1 MVIAA
6 LKDIRIP
13 WLTEKTGKKSNQS
26 LIPDDLQLMDNGIAF
41 NEANDTLD
49 YLWYAVEEKDNG
61 RVYRGFRVV
70 RLLELKFIPL
80 DARADA
86 GLLQKMKS
94 VLRSLYGAKVSFVYL
109 TAGIFTDPAVGII
122 QCYGVSVFAK
132 DLEEAAKLSANA
144 LSALKSAMTG
154 AFRQMKLSPLTPE
167 TGQWI
172 FGAMADMKHALVVVG
187 QPDPR
192 ENAKGGSQA
201 LFNNPLTTGN
211 SAAQQYSLQQ
221 NEILFRGMSTLKEDF
236 LFLVM
241 TSPIAL
247 SDISEMLIGL
257 AESTSTWAS
266 WQNGVRG
273 ASFGISLP
281 AILSGALMQ
290 SSAQGFGESE
300 GTSHT
305 DGTAHSTG
313 VAHTEGEAHT
323 EGSAYTVGRT
333 HSVGESTTVTSG
345 VATSEIH
352 SVSEGEAHSESSGVS
367 DGTMSSSGT
376 SGSHTQSS
384 GQSDNVGVGVNA
396 GANLGVNAVAQGG
409 VSVGGSGSYSHG
421 WTEGVADSSGW
432 MQSSG
437 SSHTE
442 SSGVSDTTSRSETH
456 ATGTTRSNSVSHG
469 TSETWGT
476 SEAATSSQ
484 SDTTSK
490 SDTTSESDTVSSSDG
505 TTKGSSVS
513 QMVGRGA
520 SSGLAVGVAPSFSLN
535 QSYQWQFDPAILV
548 TQILRVQQRLLEG
561 ASKEGAFYA
570 DAYAF
575 TRTPQGKQAMMGLI
589 PEAFHG
595 TEDVVTGVQ
604 TRDLTEAEERYILNH
619 AGAFSPSSRV
629 ETIPEVMSG
638 YMDSTLLTLLQ
649 VSAYTA
655 PGMFEMGTA
664 VTVQESTPD
673 FAFYPNM
680 SGEVVLAKQ
689 WASEL
694 AEITPMPL
702 RLSLERHFHTVFC
715 GDTGFGKSVS
725 AERLAYETTLKWHYR
740 TIILDF
746 GQGWR
751 RAMNWAGLEGRV
763 DVRQVFPGAQ
773 RPLRWNI
780 LQVPKRMDPGR
791 YRSMVAELLANAGRM
806 GPRQLGFLRRA
817 ITEVYQDCGVVSCP
831 NKPGFQVIQ
840 NQAEIDAIQT
850 RRAEYNHPPA
860 SITVGTLLTGLEP
873 IDLQALYVERSKKA
887 SFAEVVRR
895 LRKAQDALGKNDQT
909 SRTSLEGLLLRVE
922 TFEEG
927 EMARQYGPGPDS
939 LPIEDLGLL
948 GPADDPWGMVVIE
961 GGAEMSDEFAK
972 SAILSLL
979 ASVLYF
985 DAVSR
990 RRESLTGL
998 KFPPMQIFFE
1008 EANKILAGVSSGG
1021 AASDQPNSTGG
1032 SVSEIFQTMWRDGRK
1047 YRIFLHLMAQTIS
1060 ELPEGIVSSCNNIF
1074 VVQTKNAKD
1083 RDMVMAHI
1091 GRSEKGFVN
1100 TEYKRYLARIP
1111 IKMAVVKLG
1120 YSDDVTQ
1127 LEPMLVNPL
1136 YVPGSEPDDSEIV
1149 RRLGAK

>member
-1 MVIAA
+1 
-6 LKDIRIP
+6 
-13 WLTEKTGKKSNQS
+13 
-26 LIPDDLQLMDNGIAF
+26 
-41 NEANDTLD
+41 
-49 YLWYAVEEKDNG
+49 
-61 RVYRGFRVV
+61 
-70 RLLELKFIPL
+70 
-80 DARADA
+80 
-86 GLLQKMKS
+86 
-94 VLRSLYGAKVSFVYL
+94 
-109 TAGIFTDPAVGII
+109 
-122 QCYGVSVFAK
+122 
-132 DLEEAAKLSANA
+132 
-144 LSALKSAMTG
+144 
-154 AFRQMKLSPLTPE
+154 
-167 TGQWI
+167 
-172 FGAMADMKHALVVVG
+172 
-187 QPDPR
+187 
-192 ENAKGGSQA
+192 
-201 LFNNPLTTGN
+201 
-211 SAAQQYSLQQ
+211 
-221 NEILFRGMSTLKEDF
+221 
-236 LFLVM
+236 M

-247 SDISEMLIGL
+247 ADISEMLIGL

-290 SSAQGFGESE
+290 SSAQGFGENE

-313 VAHTEGEAHT
+313 AAHTEGSAQT
-323 EGSAYTVGRT
+323 QGSAYTVGRT

-352 SVSEGEAHSESSGVS
+352 SVSEGTAHSESSSVT
-367 DGTMSSSGT
+367 DGTSSSSGT
-376 SGSHTQSS
+376 SGSHSTNSS
-384 GQSDNVGVGVNA
+384 QSDSVGVGVNA
-396 GANLGVNAVAQGG
+396 GANLGANAVVQGG

-421 WTEGVADSSGW
+421 WVQGVSDMAGW
-432 MQSSG
+432 SETSG
-437 SSHTE
+437 SSHAET
-442 SSGVSDTTSRSETH
+442 SGTSDTTSRSETH

-469 TSETWGT
+469 TSEAWGT
-476 SEAATSSQ
+476 SAASTVSESE
-484 SDTTSK
+484 
-490 SDTTSESDTVSSSDG
+490 TTSESDTTSVSDTTSQSDS
-505 TTKGSSVS
+505 TNQGSSVS
-513 QMVGRGA
+513 QMIGRGA
-520 SSGLAVGVAPSFSLN
+520 SAGLAVGVAPSFSLN

-548 TQILRVQQRLLEG
+548 TQILRVQQRLLET
-561 ASKEGAFYA
+561 ASKEGAFYV
-570 DAYAF
+570 DSYAF

-649 VSAYTA
+649 TAAYTA

-680 SGEVVLAKQ
+680 PGDVILGRQ
-689 WASEL
+689 WSSEL

-702 RLSLERHFHTVFC
+702 RLSLERHFHTAFC

-725 AERLAYETTLKWHYR
+725 AERMAYETTLHWHYR

-751 RAMNWAGLEGRV
+751 RALNWSGLDGRV

-791 YRSMVAELLANAGRM
+791 YRSMVAELMANAGRM

-817 ITEVYQDCGVVSCP
+817 ITEVYEDCGVLPSP
-831 NKPGFQVIQ
+831 ERPGFQVVR
-840 NQAEIDAIQT
+840 NQTELDAIQA
-850 RRAEYNHPPA
+850 RRAETNQPA
-860 SITVGTLLTGLEP
+860 SLVRISDSLNSLTPL
-873 IDLQALYVERSKKA
+873 DRQALYVERSKQA
-887 SFAEVVRR
+887 GIAEVVRR
-895 LRKAQDALGKNDQT
+895 LRKAQDNLGKNDQT

-948 GPADDPWGMVVIE
+948 GPKEDPWGMVVIE

-990 RRESLTGL
+990 RRESLAGL

-1008 EANKILAGVSSGG
+1008 EANKILSGVSTGG
-1021 AASDQPNSTGG
+1021 AASDQPNSAGG
-1032 SVSEIFQTMWRDGRK
+1032 GVSEIFQTMWRDGRK
-1047 YRIFLHLMAQTIS
+1047 YRIFLHLMVQTVS
-1060 ELPEGIVSSCNNIF
+1060 ELPEGIMSSCNNIF

-1111 IKMAVVKLG
+1111 IKLAVVKLG
-1120 YSDDVTQ
+1120 YSEDVTQ
-1127 LEPMLVNPL
+1127 LEPVLANPT
-1136 YVPGSEPDDSEIV
+1136 YVPGSEPDDGEIV
-1149 RRLGAK
+1149 RRLGTR